1 MKGCEK
7 MDPYQYINEFSK
19 FGGEG
24 GFKPGLERVE
34 FLLEGLGHPEKDLDI
49 IHVAG
54 TNGKGS
60 TIEILRSI
68 YTRGG
73 YSVGVYTSP
82 HLIRFN
88 ERMKVNDQEVTGQ
101 DLEDLIEELDPIIEE
116 LKGEKIGYPSYFE
129 IVTVLALQY
138 FAKKEVDLV
147 LLEVGLGGRL
157 DATNAITNPL
167 VSVITSIAKEH
178 TEILGDNISDIAR
191 EKAGIIKEESPVI
204 TAVRKEE
211 ALDVIEKIAEKRS
224 AEYINIDDHYNYEI
238 ITSTLNGQEFTLKPA
253 PSSSLV
259 DDEDNIVREGKFKV
273 GLLGEYQVRNSV
285 LALAVINKLY
295 DSYPITRDKIRMGLL
310 SAKWPGRLEIV
321 NRRPLIILDGAHN
334 TAGMEKLSQFLKDKI
349 PAGKKVS
356 LIFAVLSDKKIE
368 EMLDHMKNIDH
379 NLQLIITRNY
389 NNRSLSVDEL
399 QEKVVKAE
407 IYFRKYDD
415 LREAITSTL
424 SRINSD
430 EVLCI
435 CGSLYTVSEAKKILK
450 DNK

>member
-1 MKGCEK
+1 MK
-7 MDPYQYINEFSK
+7 DYI
-19 FGGEG
+19 
-24 GFKPGLERVE
+24 
-34 FLLEGLGHPEKDLDI
+34 
-49 IHVAG
+49 
-54 TNGKGS
+54 
-60 TIEILRSI
+60 
-68 YTRGG
+68 
-73 YSVGVYTSP
+73 
-82 HLIRFN
+82 
-88 ERMKVNDQEVTGQ
+88 
-101 DLEDLIEELDPIIEE
+101 
-116 LKGEKIGYPSYFE
+116 
-129 IVTVLALQY
+129 
-138 FAKKEVDLV
+138 
-147 LLEVGLGGRL
+147 
-157 DATNAITNPL
+157 
-167 VSVITSIAKEH
+167 
-178 TEILGDNISDIAR
+178 
-191 EKAGIIKEESPVI
+191 
-204 TAVRKEE
+204 
-211 ALDVIEKIAEKRS
+211 IEKIAEKRS

-399 QEKVVKAE
+399 QEKVEKAE